1 MSALIIFAKTPI
13 EGFVKTRLAESAPLG
28 AKEVTE
34 LYSAFLKDVI
44 SVAGKSSAER
54 IILNYTPV
62 EGEKIMR
69 EMAENFFPQK
79 AFELVPQ
86 SGETFHA
93 KITESFRY
101 AQRYGPAVMIGSDSP
116 ALQARIIDGAFELL
130 ENGAEVVLGPAAE
143 GGIYLIGLGKDV
155 KPDFRAIFD
164 GGSELLNFARQA
176 EEGGH
181 RLNLLEE
188 VTDVD
193 VAADLVSVVSV
204 IEAMKSARNYQPMDF
219 PENTARA
226 LAKLKI
232 GIERRAGTRE
242 KVIVRDE

>member
-1 MSALIIFAKTPI
+1 MSVLIIFAKTPI
-13 EGFVKTRLAESAPLG
+13 EGFVKTRLVETAPLG

-34 LYSAFLKDVI
+34 LYAAFLKDVM
-44 SVAGKSSAER
+44 SVAGKSAAER

-62 EGEKIMR
+62 EGEKIML

-79 AFELVPQ
+79 KFELVPQ
-86 SGETFHA
+86 SAETFHA
-93 KITESFRY
+93 RIAESFRY

-116 ALQARIIDGAFELL
+116 ALQARIIDGAFEFL
-130 ENGAEVVLGPAAE
+130 ENGSEVVLGPAGE
-143 GGIYLIGLGKDV
+143 GGMYLIGLGADV

-176 EEGGH
+176 EEGGY
-181 RLNLLEE
+181 RLNLLGE

-193 VAADLVSVVSV
+193 VAADLVSAMSV

-226 LAKLKI
+226 LAKLNI
-232 GIERRAGTRE
+232 GIERRGGTRE
-242 KVIVRDE
+242 KVIVRNE